1 MRLPPLNA
9 IRAFESAARH
19 LSFKKAAEELF
30 VTPAAISYQI
40 KLLEQQ
46 LGMTLFER
54 QNRQVVLT
62 REAQRALPFLAM
74 GFEQIEKGMSLLEQV
89 ASPNYVV
96 SSGPAFAI
104 KWLAPRLHEF
114 SALHSDINASILAS
128 LHLTNFRVEPVD
140 AAVRFGRVNDRSL
153 FAAKLVD
160 ESVVPLCDPGWL
172 ATRGGVSEPA
182 DIFNHPLIHDDS
194 IFFDP
199 SAPDWES
206 YARLQGITGAD
217 TQTGVRFNQADHAI
231 QAAID
236 GAGIVLS
243 RSLLAEPDVRA
254 GRLVRLFP
262 ETAMDTG
269 MARYFVCPKEKAD
282 RHENQAFLAWLK
294 SLLSGYGVG

>member
-9 IRAFESAARH
+9 IRAFEVASRH

-40 KLLEQQ
+40 KMLEQQ

-54 QNRQVVLT
+54 HNRQVVLT
-62 REAQRALPFLAM
+62 KEAQRALPFLAM
-74 GFEQIEKGMSLLEQV
+74 GFEQIEKGMSLLGQ
-89 ASPNYVV
+89 ASSPNYVV
-96 SSGPAFAI
+96 STGPAFAI

-114 SALHSDINASILAS
+114 SAQYPDINASIMAS
-128 LHLTNFRVEPVD
+128 LHIANFRVEPID
-140 AAVRFGRVNDRSL
+140 AAVRFGRIDDKSL
-153 FAAKLVD
+153 FTEKLVD
-160 ESVVPLCDPGWL
+160 EYVVPLCHPDWL
-172 ATRGGVSEPA
+172 ASQGGVTKPA
-182 DIFNHPLIHDDS
+182 DIFKHPLIHDDS

-199 SAPDWES
+199 AAPDWEG
-206 YARLQGITGAD
+206 YARQQGIAGVD
-217 TQTGVRFNQADHAI
+217 TQSGVRFNQADHAI

-254 GRLVRLFP
+254 GRLIKLFP

-269 MARYFVCPKEKAD
+269 MVRYFACPKEKAD

-294 SLLSGYGVG
+294 SLMSGC